1 MKTSIRFFDDKPVR
15 SVWDE
20 ETQKWWLCAV
30 DVVGVIAETTNPR
43 VYWATVKRRNTQLF
57 AKCKQLKLTASDG
70 KQYKKDVIDDDMY
83 NALLGILK
91 GRKKDSFQNWM
102 RSLNSSLD
110 EKSRNKAYDL
120 FDSGTVNDIE
130 VGTVKGLQ
138 QIHAYLFGGL
148 YDFAGK
154 IRTKNISKNG
164 FAFANAM
171 YLDKTLKDIEAMP
184 EDTVEDIVKKYIEM
198 NVAHPFMDGN
208 GRSTRIWLD
217 LILKK
222 NCSRCVDWSRID
234 KKEYLRAME
243 LSPYDS
249 ETILRLIK
257 ESLTD
262 RIDDRELCMKG
273 IDYSYYYESE

>member
-1 MKTSIRFFDDKPVR
+1 
-15 SVWDE
+15 
-20 ETQKWWLCAV
+20 
-30 DVVGVIAETTNPR
+30 
-43 VYWATVKRRNTQLF
+43 
-57 AKCKQLKLTASDG
+57 
-70 KQYKKDVIDDDMY
+70 
-83 NALLGILK
+83 
-91 GRKKDSFQNWM
+91 M